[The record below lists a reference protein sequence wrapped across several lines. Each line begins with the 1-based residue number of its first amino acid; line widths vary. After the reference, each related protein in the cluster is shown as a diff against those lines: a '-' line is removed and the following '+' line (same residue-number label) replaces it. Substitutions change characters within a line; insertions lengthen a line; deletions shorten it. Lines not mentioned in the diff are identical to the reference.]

1 MSMIVARM
9 QKMKADNLI
18 GLGNHNQ
25 RRTEN
30 HSNKDI
36 DVERSKLN
44 YDLVNRTDTYKTD
57 IQKFINENKASS
69 RAVRK
74 DAVLVNEW
82 IITSDRPFFNQL
94 DENETRRFF
103 EAAKDYFADNYGKN
117 NIRYAQVH
125 LDERTPHMHLGVV
138 PLTKDKRLS
147 AKTVFNREALQKIQN
162 ELPEYLQEKGFEIER
177 GEEKS
182 ERKHLTVKE
191 YKDLKEKEHELTE
204 KMQSS
209 EEKLDDIKD
218 ELNTLY
224 EQREGISE
232 EIAQKEEQLEAFQF
246 GNNQEI
252 EKKPVLL
259 RKEYVTVKT
268 NELDQLEKEASMSYV
283 YHSQYKQIKS
293 ENDRLKRQ
301 IWRLEDDIKEIK
313 ADLGGKL
320 ERAENRLKNALEEFK
335 ERWDFAKA
343 VVTKGLKKNLGEMYE
358 AFKEHATQTTSQTNK
373 QEDPKQEK
381 RPAKREKD
389 ELSL

>member
-1 MSMIVARM
+1 MSMVVARM

-18 GLGNHNQ
+18 GIGNHNQ

-36 DVERSKLN
+36 DNTRSNLN
-44 YDLVNRTDTYKTD
+44 YDLVNRTKNYKTD
-57 IQKFINENKASS
+57 IQKFINENKASK

-103 EAAKDYFADNYGKN
+103 EVAKGYFEDNYGKN
-117 NIRYAQVH
+117 NIRYAQIH

-138 PLTKDKRLS
+138 PFTKDKRLS
-147 AKTVFNREALQKIQN
+147 AKTLFNRKALQKIQK
-162 ELPEYLQEKGFEIER
+162 ELPEYLQEKGFAIER
-177 GEEKS
+177 GQENS
-182 ERKHLTVKE
+182 ERKHLTVQE
-191 YKDLKEKEHELTE
+191 YKDLKEKEHEMTE

-209 EEKLDDIKD
+209 EEKLDKIKG

-224 EQREGISE
+224 AKRDGISE
-232 EIAQKEEQLEAFQF
+232 EISQKEDQLEAFQF
-246 GNNQEI
+246 GNSQEI

-268 NELDQLEKEASMSYV
+268 SELDQLEKEASMSYV
-283 YHSQYKQIKS
+283 YHSKFKQVKS

-301 IWRLEDDIKEIK
+301 IWRLEDDVKEIR

-358 AFKEHATQTTSQTNK
+358 AFKEHAAQTTSQTNT

-381 RPAKREKD
+381 RPTNREKD

>member
-1 MSMIVARM
+1 MVARM

-69 RAVRK
+69 RSVRK

-94 DENETRRFF
+94 DERETRRFF
-103 EAAKDYFADNYGKN
+103 ETAKDYFADNYGKN

-138 PLTKDKRLS
+138 PFTKDKRLS
-147 AKTVFNREALQKIQN
+147 AKTVFNREALQKVQN
-162 ELPEYLQEKGFEIER
+162 ELPEYLQEQGFNIQR

-209 EEKLDDIKD
+209 EEKLDEITG

-224 EQREGISE
+224 EQRDGISE
-232 EIAQKEEQLEAFQF
+232 EIAQKEDQLEAFQF
-246 GNNQEI
+246 GNSQEI

-268 NELDQLEKEASMSYV
+268 SKLDQLEKEASMSYV
-283 YHSQYKQIKS
+283 YHSQYKQVKS

-301 IWRLEDDIKEIK
+301 IWRLENDIKEIK
-313 ADLGGKL
+313 ADLGVKL

-358 AFKEHATQTTSQTNK
+358 AFKEHTAETTSQTNT
-373 QEDPKQEK
+373 QEDPKQEN
-381 RPAKREKD
+381 RSTNREKD
-389 ELSL
+389 EQSL